1 MKHLLDTTLSLFSL
15 LLLSP
20 LFLIV
25 AVIIK
30 LTMAGPVIFSQIRIG
45 KHGKPFRIFKFRTMV
60 ISESEVSVT
69 LESDERITRFG
80 RFLRRSKIDELPQ
93 LWNILKGDM
102 SFVGFRPDVPGYHDA
117 LTGDDR
123 KLLSI
128 KPGLSGA
135 DSLAYPDEE
144 KILASVDDPQMFY
157 DEQLFPDKVRINME
171 YVRSRSFLLDIRII
185 LFTLLRRKLKDQK
198 FQPRFV

>member
-1 MKHLLDTTLSLFSL
+1 
-15 LLLSP
+15 
-20 LFLIV
+20 
-25 AVIIK
+25 
-30 LTMAGPVIFSQIRIG
+30 MAGPVIFSQIRIG